1 MRRQSTHRTR
11 SLRQTP
17 PQPASHEPDKAY
29 RLARSSLS
37 LTRRKLIIIFFGA
50 KEYNSKVAHITCTNF
65 LVVSHPSTEP
75 SIRKQLTNSTTKH
88 THTPQKSTMMIHQLA
103 ISALLLGTSAAA
115 KSSAKQRNKFMAE
128 MKSANLSLHPSER
141 HLTKDQT
148 PSLET
153 FSDIVNGNSDR
164 SKNYRKKILSKAK
177 YVSPEEVKERERNLQ
192 NYYANGKYNY
202 NNGQGVSSLY
212 SEDSNGDSY
221 VGSGTFSNAFGF
233 DPTDY
238 SFAYLRCA
246 EVRQFDDELAAEE
259 DSPSVFSTKHFA
271 VFRFCPTTTCEGMT
285 EKQIE
290 AERQEEYYAY
300 VKSQNQAY
308 AESQMAAYSQANNGN
323 AYNAYNAQ
331 NYVKQQAEAAQQSG
345 ASYEPPSWVFDK
357 RIIGGADGSGCSSN
371 YGEYLLE
378 LEDYLAIML
387 EYHADRFEVYCDY
400 CDNCMYAVYQQWI
413 KSQGRKLEMKS
424 IDQDWKD
431 DLERHLSEEEVRKL
445 GNVYNTCPE
454 YDTCKYYKNICQN
467 GLDDTLTQYFEC
479 TEVQRNNG
487 IVAYVGPHCASDG
500 KTVTLG
506 VYSDEDC
513 NEFIGQSTN
522 INNYLGFQLDE
533 DALDGYVTGSLAR
546 DVIPDDYYE
555 QYWSEEL
562 QAYYNPQEQLC
573 IPCAASLQIYENK
586 GNVYQENA
594 DDDYYTSNNEF
605 NDEVNDL
612 CINMYLASSLRQA
625 LQILLHHKQK
635 RLDDQLLRQPGSDIS
650 GNILTNSIYYE
661 EYGHYVQEVSPLQ
674 IFGLVASLLACAIL
688 GIWSATLARS
698 LATGKAPWR
707 PRRGV
712 SNAPASASAMERND
726 SGIVL
731 GRSATMERGRST
743 SSYYMT

>member
-1 MRRQSTHRTR
+1 
-11 SLRQTP
+11 
-17 PQPASHEPDKAY
+17 
-29 RLARSSLS
+29 
-37 LTRRKLIIIFFGA
+37 
-50 KEYNSKVAHITCTNF
+50 
-65 LVVSHPSTEP
+65 
-75 SIRKQLTNSTTKH
+75 
-88 THTPQKSTMMIHQLA
+88 MMIHQLA
-103 ISALLLGTSAAA
+103 TSALLVGTAAAA

-141 HLTKDQT
+141 HLKRDQT

-153 FSDIVNGNSDR
+153 FSEIINGDSDR
-164 SKNYRKKILSKAK
+164 SKHYRNKILSKAK

-192 NYYANGKYNY
+192 NYYANSNYNY
-202 NNGQGVSSLY
+202 NNGQGASSLY
-212 SEDSNGDSY
+212 SENSNGDAY
-221 VGSGTFSNAFGF
+221 VASGTFSNAFGF

-246 EVRQFDDELAAEE
+246 EVRQFDDELAAQE

-271 VFRFCPTTTCEGMT
+271 VFRFCPTMTCEGMT

-290 AERQEEYYAY
+290 AERQQEYYDNL
-300 VKSQNQAY
+300 KNQNQAY
-308 AESQMAAYSQANNGN
+308 AESQMEAYNAARNGN
-323 AYNAYNAQ
+323 GYNAYNAQ
-331 NYVKQQAEAAQQSG
+331 NYVKQQAQEAQDSG
-345 ASYEPPSWVFDK
+345 ESYEPPSWVFDK

-371 YGEYLLE
+371 YGEYMLE

-387 EYHADRFEVYCDY
+387 EYHEDRFEVYCDY
-400 CDNCMYAVYQQWI
+400 CDGCMYTVYQQWV
-413 KSQGRKLEMKS
+413 KSQGGRKLEMKS

-431 DLERHLSEEEVRKL
+431 DLERHLTEEEVRKL
-445 GNVYNTCPE
+445 GNVYNSCPE
-454 YDTCKYYKNICQN
+454 YDTCKYYKKLCQN

-487 IVAYVGPHCASDG
+487 MIAYIGPHCASDG

-522 INNYLGFQLDE
+522 INNFLGFQLE
-533 DALDGYVTGSLAR
+533 EGALDGYVTGSLAR
-546 DVIPDDYYE
+546 DVIPDDYYS
-555 QYWSEEL
+555 QYWSDEL

-586 GNVYQENA
+586 GNLYQDG
-594 DDDYYTSNNEF
+594 DDDYLTSNNQYD
-605 NDEVNDL
+605 DEVNDL
-612 CINMYLASSLRQA
+612 CINMYLASARCDKHYKSYSTTNKMAKMSNYYSNQDLTCEFIQSVVEGNYNE
-625 LQILLHHKQK
+625 LGFVNVNL
-635 RLDDQLLRQPGSDIS
+635 GNSTENS

-712 SNAPASASAMERND
+712 SNAPAASSDFGRSN
-726 SGIVL
+726 SGI
-731 GRSATMERGRST
+731 GMARSATMERGRST

>member
-1 MRRQSTHRTR
+1 MNQTKHTG
-11 SLRQTP
+11 SLE
-17 PQPASHEPDKAY
+17 A
-29 RLARSSLS
+29 LS

-164 SKNYRKKILSKAK
+164 SKNYRKKILSKA
-177 YVSPEEVKERERNLQ
+177 N
-192 NYYANGKYNY
+192 
-202 NNGQGVSSLY
+202 
-212 SEDSNGDSY
+212 EDSNGDSY

-612 CINMYLASSLRQA
+612 CINMYLASARCDKHYKSYSTTNKNAKMTNYYANQDLTCEFIQSVVEGNYNEMGFVNVNLA
-625 LQILLHHKQK
+625 N
-635 RLDDQLLRQPGSDIS
+635 STESS